1 MEQAKVVESYEEA
14 EKESLKGDDEGESV
28 VGGKTVEETSDGAG
42 KQAEGTAGKKAKKAK
57 KGWFW

>member
-14 EKESLKGDDEGESV
+14 EKESLKGDDEPEAA
-28 VGGKTVEETSDGAG
+28 VGGDAVEVTADAKG
-42 KQAEGTAGKKAKKAK
+42 KQAEESGEKKTKK